1 MALTTTLPTQD
12 QVQQKFDA
20 AANAGVSPCLWIP
33 PEWDELTKENG
44 KGVLDDT
51 CADPGPFDNNNAAIV
66 RVENGKKIGPPES
79 PESAPNDRN
88 WPHPF
93 ADTSHI
99 DEPEFTNEDLN
110 HVVAALQARHP
121 DALERLKRIV
131 GPDSPGMQR
140 LTRIFDWALYRTTEL
155 LGDINTALGNEQ
167 QYRAARDNYINF
179 LTDLDDHEP
188 ESHDRKLDVSNK
200 KFPSGYGRAMK
211 WTCIDPVIFRGEIYG
226 VRVVIKWNPHSSS
239 NGIPIKHT

>member
-1 MALTTTLPTQD
+1 MAVTTLPTQD

-33 PEWDELTKENG
+33 PEWDELKKNQNG
-44 KGVLDDT
+44 QAELDDT
-51 CADPGPFDNNNAAIV
+51 SDGAGTFNNVDAAVKRVDNG
-66 RVENGKKIGPPES
+66 RKIGPPER
-79 PESAPNDRN
+79 PESPPNDKN

-110 HVVAALQARHP
+110 HVVAALQGNHP

-155 LGDINTALGNEQ
+155 LGDINKALGNEQ
-167 QYRAARDNYINF
+167 QYVAARENYINF
-179 LTDLDDHEP
+179 LQDLDDHEP
-188 ESHDRKLDVSNK
+188 ESHDRKLDVRDK
-200 KFPSGYGRAMK
+200 
-211 WTCIDPVIFRGEIYG
+211 
-226 VRVVIKWNPHSSS
+226 
-239 NGIPIKHT
+239 